1 MAMTSGD
8 LKGDTAKG
16 ARILSER
23 QARERDKARKGK
35 GKVIPMPV
43 PDRRR
48 REDREVA
55 APDPA
60 PAPDKKVAAD
70 EPAVWGPGG
79 TAVTA
84 TSGAVGTG
92 RGLDMLGIVPE
103 WSRFPELK
111 DLDFGRLCE
120 QRQILYD
127 EITFRE
133 SRQKALDEQ
142 IEAALAVAGVE
153 KVIWE
158 DRPVQIVHKSGSAK
172 LVPEK
177 LLEAGVPASTIAAC
191 TTVGAGYSYLLIG
204 KPKKET

>member
-1 MAMTSGD
+1 MGEW
-8 LKGDTAKG
+8 AK
-16 ARILSER
+16 
-23 QARERDKARKGK
+23 QALPKDHPMRHKDQGKKKKA

-55 APDPA
+55 APAPVPA
-60 PAPDKKVAAD
+60 KVAAD

-79 TAVTA
+79 TSVTA
-84 TSGAVGTG
+84 KAGAIGTG

-111 DLDFGRLCE
+111 ELSFGQLCE
-120 QRQILYD
+120 KRQILHD

-153 KVIWE
+153 KVVWE

>member
-55 APDPA
+55 TPDPTPV
-60 PAPDKKVAAD
+60 PAKKVAAD
-70 EPAVWGPGG
+70 LTITEAE
-79 TAVTA
+79 T
-84 TSGAVGTG
+84 
-92 RGLDMLGIVPE
+92 LLGITPP
-103 WSRFPELK
+103 WNRYPELK

-120 QRQILYD
+120 QRQILHD
-127 EITFRE
+127 EIAFRE
-133 SRQKALDEQ
+133 TRKKALDEQ

-153 KVIWE
+153 KVVWE

-177 LLEAGVPASTIAAC
+177 LLEHGVPADTIAAC